1 MLADKRFVISCM
13 NYKIS
18 VIIPVYNAES
28 YLSAALESLV
38 EQTFGFVNLQVICV
52 DDCSTDSTPQ
62 MLAEYAEKYSN
73 IYIYKTEKN
82 SGAAGTPRN
91 LGLEYAVA
99 PYVMFL
105 DPDDFFDKEACSILF
120 EKIEETGC
128 EIVGGCCCL
137 VDEDGENPRPVF
149 PRQEEAGYACP
160 SHAAQVVK
168 VMSSSMC
175 HIYRNEYL
183 SEHRIRFT
191 PKGHGEDTAF
201 LCKCITQN
209 CDYVY
214 IPRIIH
220 NYRQHKRSI
229 TNAIS
234 EKYFAENMLSILEIK
249 NSLLNLHDAYE
260 IKLSELGEYYFKKC
274 VQSDNLGDET
284 LQRIYQ
290 NYRELFT
297 SSEKYNGSEA
307 YIGLALIEAGMHKAA
322 AKYTLLLRDKQNRE
336 YEYEQAI
343 LSKEAILCQRGV
355 ELKEKDQIVQQQQ
368 IMLEEQDQTIEQ
380 QQIRIEERDQLIQQ
394 QNERFC
400 VRVVEGLKKK
410 QIIEVIKLCFA
421 RIMKSHHE

>member
-1 MLADKRFVISCM
+1 MISCM
-13 NYKIS
+13 DYKIS

-38 EQTFGFVNLQVICV
+38 EQTFGFEYLQVICV

-105 DPDDFFDKEACSILF
+105 DPDDYFDKEACSVLF
-120 EKIEETGC
+120 QKIEETGC

-137 VDEDGENPRPVF
+137 VDEDGENSRPIF
-149 PRQEEAGYACP
+149 PRQEEIRYVCP
-160 SHAAQVVK
+160 SDAAQVMK
-168 VMSSSMC
+168 VMSGCWS
-175 HIYRNEYL
+175 HIFRKEYIL
-183 SEHRIRFT
+183 GQNIRFT
-191 PKGHGEDTAF
+191 REGYGQDTAF
-201 LCKCITQN
+201 LCKCIAKN

-214 IPRIIH
+214 IPSIIL
-220 NYRQHKRSI
+220 NYRQNKHSVTNVI
-229 TNAIS
+229 T
-234 EKYFAENMLSILEIK
+234 EEYFAKNIPSIHEIENTLENIQ
-249 NSLLNLHDAYE
+249 DAYE
-260 IKLSELGEYYFKKC
+260 FKLSELGEYYFKKC

-307 YIGLALIEAGMHKAA
+307 YIGLALIEAGKHKAA
-322 AKYTLLLRDKQNRE
+322 TEYTLLLRDKQNRE

-343 LSKEAILCQRGV
+343 LSKEAILCQRV
-355 ELKEKDQIVQQQQ
+355 AELKERDQIIQEQQ
-368 IMLEEQDQTIEQ
+368 IILEEQDQTITQ
-380 QQIRIEERDQLIQQ
+380 QQIRIEDQYQLIQQ
-394 QNERFC
+394 QNARFC

-410 QIIEVIKLCFA
+410 QFIGVIKLCFA
-421 RIMKSHHE
+421 RIIESHHE